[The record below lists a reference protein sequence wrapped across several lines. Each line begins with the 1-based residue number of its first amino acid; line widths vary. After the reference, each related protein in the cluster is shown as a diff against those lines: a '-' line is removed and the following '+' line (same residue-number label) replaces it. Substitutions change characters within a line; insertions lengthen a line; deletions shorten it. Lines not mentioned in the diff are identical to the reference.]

1 MQVTH
6 FASAELIIS
15 SHGNAGSQRS
25 ELEKMVP
32 CTFSLSSKQ
41 AGNYDLV
48 HGFPSQ
54 NPTP

>member
-25 ELEKMVP
+25 DTRENGPVYI
-32 CTFSLSSKQ
+32 LSVKQ
-41 AGNYDLV
+41 AGRQLR
-48 HGFPSQ
+48 PRSWIS
-54 NPTP
+54 